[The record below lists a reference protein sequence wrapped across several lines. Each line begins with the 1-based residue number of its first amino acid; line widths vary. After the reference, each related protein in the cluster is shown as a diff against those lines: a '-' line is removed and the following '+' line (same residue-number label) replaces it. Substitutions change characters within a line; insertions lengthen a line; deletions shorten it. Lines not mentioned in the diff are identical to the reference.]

1 MDLLSIAA
9 SNAAPVVGL
18 SSTLNELEAIDAF
31 RRHDAGWVRR
41 LRQPRLRS
49 IACVF
54 VPYYLFHVQIED
66 VGRRQTG
73 LFAVDAMGGTLDPYR
88 FERNP
93 PDPSVQLI
101 ESHNRLTPRVEPE
114 AAWPILVDKL
124 RRAVFQTGFFRLR
137 SPRFS
142 RENEP
147 LTLHLP
153 YWVGFYADGPFVR
166 LGVLDAVR
174 KRFEGAKARALFE
187 TWLADPVGGARLG
200 RAAASGLHAASPD
213 E

>member
-1 MDLLSIAA
+1 
-9 SNAAPVVGL
+9 
-18 SSTLNELEAIDAF
+18 
-31 RRHDAGWVRR
+31 
-41 LRQPRLRS
+41 
-49 IACVF
+49 VF

-66 VGRRQTG
+66 LGRRQTG

-93 PDPSVQLI
+93 PDLSVQLI
-101 ESHNRLTPRVEPE
+101 ESHNRLPPRVEPE
-114 AAWPILVDKL
+114 AAWPILVDTL

-147 LTLHLP
+147 LILHLP

-174 KRFEGAKARALFE
+174 NRFEGAKARALFE
-187 TWLADPVGGARLG
+187 TWLADPVVGARFG
-200 RAAASGLHAASPD
+200 RAGANGLHAASPD